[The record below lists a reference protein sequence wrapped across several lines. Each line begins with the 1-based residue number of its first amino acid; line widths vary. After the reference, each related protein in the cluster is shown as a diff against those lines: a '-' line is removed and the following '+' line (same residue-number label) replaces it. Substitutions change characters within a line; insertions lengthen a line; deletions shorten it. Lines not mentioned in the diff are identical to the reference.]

1 MSDFPRSLIEIQ
13 RRFPDEE
20 ACAAYLYTLRWPE
33 GFRCPIC
40 GHDRAWELGS
50 KTHTYECTAC
60 HRQISLTSGTIM
72 HDTHLPLT
80 AWIWAAFL
88 MGAHSNGIA
97 ATQLRSLLNLGSYKT
112 AWLLAR
118 KLRSVMVRPGR
129 EPLQGL
135 VEIDETSI
143 PHRTA
148 SEPVSGGQGRS
159 GQGKMKVV
167 VAIEVLEKG
176 LGRIRL
182 QSIADYS
189 AATLQGFIDSNVAPG
204 STIRTDG
211 WGGYSGTPEI
221 AHDPRVVGT
230 MAAHVLLPWVHRIIS
245 NLKTWALGVY
255 HGLRRKHLQAY
266 LDEFVFRFNRRRN
279 RPRAAASL
287 LGLAM
292 HAAPRTYKM
301 LIRPESGG

>member
-97 ATQLRSLLNLGSYKT
+97 ATQLRSLLNLGTYKT
-112 AWLLAR
+112 AWLLAQ

-159 GQGKMKVV
+159 G
-167 VAIEVLEKG
+167 
-176 LGRIRL
+176 R
-182 QSIADYS
+182 
-189 AATLQGFIDSNVAPG
+189 
-204 STIRTDG
+204 
-211 WGGYSGTPEI
+211 GG
-221 AHDPRVVGT
+221 AR
-230 MAAHVLLPWVHRIIS
+230 
-245 NLKTWALGVY
+245 
-255 HGLRRKHLQAY
+255 
-266 LDEFVFRFNRRRN
+266 
-279 RPRAAASL
+279 
-287 LGLAM
+287 
-292 HAAPRTYKM
+292 
-301 LIRPESGG
+301 